1 MPRMGCN
8 APVVEFASDHV
19 KVEWG
24 RPILAVV
31 SRMLPRSLISLIL
44 LGFLFN
50 LTIVLIFAGLFTA
63 CSEDCFN
70 DIDDFTFQ
78 EMFSLSVQTF
88 TTVGYGGIYPTCT
101 GGQLLVLFE
110 TYTALMAQLV
120 LGALVLIKV
129 LEPHAKIRFATSVLV
144 SKCGD
149 GWQLQ
154 VRAAN
159 QSRYALEH
167 GKAELRV
174 LFQDSTGVYTQLSAA
189 LVADAKSFIQAG
201 EPWNLQHIFDATS
214 PVQNA
219 MSADQDGDGLL
230 SDEEVHE
237 MLTQVFAIDVS
248 LSFVDPLYG
257 AKVRFQRRYHL
268 RDVVTHAQWD
278 DMLRR
283 EVLSERVDG
292 SAERVRLIFDHAVL
306 DSFTETPPSPAL
318 LPSPARR
325 DAAARTAAK
334 EANAA
339 AEGTV

>member
-70 DIDDFTFQ
+70 DTDDFTFQ
-78 EMFSLSVQTF
+78 ETTFSLSVQTF

-144 SKCGD
+144 STCGD

-167 GKAELRV
+167 GKAQLSV
-174 LFQDSTGVYTQLSAA
+174 LFQDSAGVYTQLPAT
-189 LVADAKSFIQAG
+189 LV
-201 EPWNLQHIFDATS
+201 
-214 PVQNA
+214 
-219 MSADQDGDGLL
+219 
-230 SDEEVHE
+230 
-237 MLTQVFAIDVS
+237 
-248 LSFVDPLYG
+248 
-257 AKVRFQRRYHL
+257 
-268 RDVVTHAQWD
+268 
-278 DMLRR
+278 
-283 EVLSERVDG
+283 
-292 SAERVRLIFDHAVL
+292 
-306 DSFTETPPSPAL
+306 
-318 LPSPARR
+318 
-325 DAAARTAAK
+325 
-334 EANAA
+334 
-339 AEGTV
+339 